1 MKLCYSRCMK
11 RLSRGF
17 SLIEL
22 MVVLA
27 ILGLLFGLVGPQLME
42 RAETSKVDAAAAQVK
57 LLRSALQ
64 MYRLDVGSYPSTDQ
78 GLAAL
83 MSPPDDVAE
92 YWRGPYLEE
101 VLPAD
106 PWRSPYQYESPVN
119 NLQGFVLYSLGADSA
134 RGGEGNNA
142 DVGFLPEGSP

>member
-11 RLSRGF
+11 SLSRGF

-42 RAETSKVDAAAAQVK
+42 RAETSKVDAADAQVK

-64 MYRLDVGSYPSTDQ
+64 MYRLDVGNYPTTDQ

-83 MSPPDDVAE
+83 MSPPEDVAE

-101 VLPAD
+101 VLPED

-142 DVGFLPEGSP
+142 DVGYLPEGSS